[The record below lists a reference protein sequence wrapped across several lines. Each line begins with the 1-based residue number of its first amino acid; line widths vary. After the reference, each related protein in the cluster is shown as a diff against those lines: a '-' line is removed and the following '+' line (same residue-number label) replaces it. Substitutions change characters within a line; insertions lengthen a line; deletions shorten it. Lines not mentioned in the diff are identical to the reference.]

1 MRPMSRMLNHS
12 EASTVKLAR
21 SSQALVL
28 QGADWAQRRWPGPS
42 RRLVQAWLGLLDACV
57 EEPAKIA
64 ARPYGL
70 VEELVMLHGE
80 FAQRLLELLEAPG
93 RSRADR
99 SVRDSVVVDFAAAQ
113 RRHAAG
119 G

>member
-1 MRPMSRMLNHS
+1 MRPLSTMLNHS

-28 QGADWAQRRWPGPS
+28 QGADWSQRRWPGPS
-42 RRLVQAWLGLLDACV
+42 RRLVQAWMDLLDAYV

-70 VEELVMLHGE
+70 IQELVMLHGE
-80 FAQRLLELLEAPG
+80 FAQRLLELLQAPG

-99 SVRDSVVVDFAAAQ
+99 SVPDDVVVDFAAAQ
-113 RRHAAG
+113 RRYAG
-119 G
+119 C